1 MSLTKVSYSMISG
14 AYENVL
20 DYGADP
26 SGVTDSAAAFQAAI
40 DYAVANVK
48 GVFIPSSDVST
59 VYRIETPLVI
69 DGPIDFIGESMN
81 GVTITGVG
89 IGAGNY
95 LLSITDPTKITGMKV
110 GNFTLM
116 GDGACNCLYINNV
129 TASTFE
135 NINVRTAVN
144 GVDFASTAGNTYQ
157 MTWSNL
163 NTLTAISG
171 SAVRVLSGGSV
182 VHTTFQNCFFGGNTG
197 FYTSSGSGLNSTTM
211 LSCNFEGN
219 ANYGMYIGGG
229 VQGLSMVGCRT
240 EGILNLIA
248 DFMFDP
254 QAGAACNGI
263 SITGGYFSRGNA
275 ASAIRFNGS
284 SNGFLV
290 SGNFTRQSYT
300 QLVFCNGTGDSG
312 TICGNYQESTNNTYP
327 SVGNPI
333 NTNRPSVAVFNN
345 QFINTTSSTQTL
357 IGNFNPNPISGVSGV
372 FRSFNGDVSVAT
384 NTFATLFDV
393 ADSGGLYIVQI
404 WVSGSASTFNA
415 WAVVADSG
423 ATASSPVILTQNDGG
438 SGSLFQISGT
448 NVQAKQLTGGS
459 ATINWSYIRIF

>member
-14 AYENVL
+14 AYVNVL
-20 DYGADP
+20 DFGADP
-26 SGVTDSAAAFQAAI
+26 SGVNNSAAAFQAAI
-40 DYAVANVK
+40 DYAKNNVK
-48 GVFIPSSDVST
+48 GVFIPSSNASA
-59 VYRIETPLVI
+59 VYKIQSPLVI
-69 DGPIDFIGESMN
+69 NKAIDFIGESMN
-81 GVTITGVG
+81 GVTLNGVG

-95 LLSITDPTKITGMKV
+95 LLSITDPSKITGMKV

-116 GDGACNCLYINNV
+116 GDSACNCLYINNV

-144 GVDFASTAGNTYQ
+144 GVDFAGTAGNNYQ

-171 SAVRVLSGGSV
+171 SAVRILSGGSV
-182 VHTTFQNCFFGGNTG
+182 VHTTFQNCFFGGNIG
-197 FYTSSGSGLNSTTM
+197 FYANSGSAIASTTM
-211 LSCNFEGN
+211 LSCNFESNTNHGFLVE
-219 ANYGMYIGGG
+219 GS

-240 EGILNLIA
+240 EGINSVIA

-254 QAGAACNGI
+254 QAGATCNGI
-263 SITGGYFSRGNA
+263 SITGGYFSRGSA
-275 ASAIRFNGS
+275 ASAIRFNTL

-290 SGNFTRQSYT
+290 SGNFTRQGYT

-312 TICGNYQESTNNTYP
+312 TISGNYQEFNANNYP
-327 SVGNPI
+327 SIGNPI
-333 NTNRPSVAVFNN
+333 NTNRLSVAVFNN
-345 QFINTTSSTQTL
+345 QFFDTTTSTQTL

-372 FRSFNGDVSVAT
+372 FRSFNGTVSVAN

-393 ADSGGLYIVQI
+393 ADSGGIYILQI

-415 WAVVADSG
+415 WAVVSDSG

-448 NVQAKQLTGGS
+448 NVQAKQLTGGV
-459 ATINWSYIRIF
+459 ATINWAYIRIF

>member
-14 AYENVL
+14 AYINVL

-26 SGVTDSAAAFQAAI
+26 SGVTDSAPAFQAAI
-40 DYAVANVK
+40 DYAVANSK
-48 GVFIPSSDVST
+48 GVFIPSANVSV

-81 GVTITGVG
+81 GVTLRGVG
-89 IGAGNY
+89 IGASNY
-95 LLSITDPTKITGMKV
+95 LLSITDPSKITGMKV

-116 GDGACNCLYINNV
+116 GDDACNCLYINNV

-135 NINVRTAVN
+135 NISVRTAVN
-144 GVDFASTAGNTYQ
+144 GVVFEGTAGNNYQ

-171 SAVRVLSGGSV
+171 NAVRILSGGSV

-219 ANYGMYIGGG
+219 SNHGMYIGGG

-240 EGILNLIA
+240 EGILSLIA

-263 SITGGYFSRGNA
+263 SITGGFFSRGNA
-275 ASAIRFNGS
+275 ASAIRFNTS

-300 QLVFCNGTGDSG
+300 QLVYTNGTGDSG
-312 TICGNYQESTNNTYP
+312 TICGNYQESANNTYP

-345 QFINTTSSTQTL
+345 QFVNTTSSTQTV

-404 WVSGSASTFNA
+404 WVSSNASTYNA
-415 WAVVADSG
+415 WAVVANSG
-423 ATASSPVILTQNDGG
+423 ASASSPIILTQNNGG

-448 NVQAKQLTGGS
+448 NVQAKQLTGGV

>member
-26 SGVTDSAAAFQAAI
+26 SGVTDSAPAFQAAI
-40 DYAVANVK
+40 DYAVANSK
-48 GVFIPSSDVST
+48 GVFIPSANVSV

-81 GVTITGVG
+81 GVTLTGVG

-135 NINVRTAVN
+135 NINIRTAVN
-144 GVDFASTAGNTYQ
+144 GVVFEGTAGNNYQ

-171 SAVRVLSGGSV
+171 SAVKTLSGGSI
-182 VHTTFQNCFFGGNTG
+182 VHTTFQNCFFGGNIG
-197 FYTSSGSGLNSTTM
+197 FYVVSGSGLNSNTM

-219 ANYGMYIGGG
+219 TNYGLLVEGSI
-229 VQGLSMVGCRT
+229 QGLSMVGCRT
-240 EGILNLIA
+240 ESILSLIA

-254 QAGAACNGI
+254 QAGKTCNGI

-275 ASAIRFNGS
+275 ASAIRFNTS

-290 SGNFTRQSYT
+290 SGNYTRQSYT
-300 QLVFCNGTGDSG
+300 QLVYTNGTGDSG

-345 QFINTTSSTQTL
+345 QFVNTTTSTQTL

-372 FRSFNGDVSVAT
+372 FRSFNGDVSAAN

-393 ADSGGLYIVQI
+393 ADSGGLYIVQM
-404 WVSGSASTFNA
+404 WVTGNGSTYNA

-423 ATASSPVILTQNDGG
+423 NAASTPVILTQDGG
-438 SGSLFQISGT
+438 GAGSVFQISST
-448 NVQAKQLTGGS
+448 NVQAKQITGGV

>member
-14 AYENVL
+14 AYVNVL
-20 DYGADP
+20 DFGADP

-40 DYAVANVK
+40 NYAVANVK
-48 GVFIPSSDVST
+48 GVFIPSSNASA
-59 VYRIETPLVI
+59 VYKIQTPLVI
-69 DGPIDFIGESMN
+69 NSPIDFIGESMN
-81 GVTITGVG
+81 GVTLNGVG

-95 LLSITDPTKITGMKV
+95 LLSITNSTKITGMKV

-116 GDGACNCLYINNV
+116 GDSVCDCLYINNV

-144 GVDFASTAGNTYQ
+144 GVVFEGTAGNNYQ
-157 MTWSNL
+157 MIWSNL

-171 SAVRVLSGGSV
+171 NAVRVLSGGSV

-229 VQGLSMVGCRT
+229 IQGLSMVGCRT
-240 EGILNLIA
+240 EGILSLIA

-275 ASAIRFNGS
+275 ASAIRFNTS
-284 SNGFLV
+284 SNGFFV
-290 SGNFTRQSYT
+290 AGNFTREGYT
-300 QLVFCNGTGDSG
+300 QLVYTNGTGDSG
-312 TICGNYQESTNNTYP
+312 TICGNYQESLNTYP
-327 SVGNPI
+327 NVGNPI
-333 NTNRPSVAVFNN
+333 NTNRLSVAVFNN
-345 QFINTTSSTQTL
+345 QYVSTPTNTQTL

-384 NTFATLFDV
+384 NTFATLFN
-393 ADSGGLYIVQI
+393 ATESGGLYIVQI
-404 WVSGSASTFNA
+404 WVSGNGSNYNA
-415 WAVVADSG
+415 WAVVANSG
-423 ATASSPVILTQNDGG
+423 ASASSPIILTQNDGG

-448 NVQAKQLTGGS
+448 NVQAKQLTGGV

>member
-14 AYENVL
+14 TYVNVL

-26 SGVTDSAAAFQAAI
+26 SGTTDSAAAFQAAI

-48 GVFIPSSDVST
+48 GVFIPSSDAST

-69 DGPIDFIGESMN
+69 DGAIDFIGESMN

-116 GDGACNCLYINNV
+116 GDGACDCLYINNV

-135 NINVRTAVN
+135 NISVRTAVN
-144 GVDFASTAGNTYQ
+144 GVVFAGTAGNNYQ

-171 SAVRVLSGGSV
+171 NAVRVLSGGSV

-219 ANYGMYIGGG
+219 ANHGMYIGGG
-229 VQGLSMVGCRT
+229 IQGLSMVGCRT
-240 EGILNLIA
+240 EGILSLTA

-254 QAGAACNGI
+254 QAGATCNGI
-263 SITGGYFSRGNA
+263 SITGSYFSRGNA
-275 ASAIRFNGS
+275 ASAIRFNTS
-284 SNGFLV
+284 SNGFFV
-290 SGNFTRQSYT
+290 AGNFTREGYT
-300 QLVFCNGTGDSG
+300 QLVYTNGTGDSG
-312 TICGNYQESTNNTYP
+312 TICGNYQEAINTYP
-327 SVGNPI
+327 IVGNPI
-333 NTNRPSVAVFNN
+333 NANRPSVAVFNN
-345 QFINTTSSTQTL
+345 QYVSTTTSTQTL

-372 FRSFNGDVSVAT
+372 FRSFSGDVSAAN
-384 NTFATLFDV
+384 NTFVTLFD
-393 ADSGGLYIVQI
+393 ATDSGGLYIVQL
-404 WVSGSASTFNA
+404 WVSGNGSAYNA
-415 WAVVADSG
+415 WAVVANS
-423 ATASSPVILTQNDGG
+423 AASASSPVILTQNGGG
-438 SGSLFQISGT
+438 SGSLFQISSN
-448 NVQAKQLTGGS
+448 NVQAKQITGGA

>member
-40 DYAVANVK
+40 DYAVANSK

-116 GDGACNCLYINNV
+116 GDGACDCLYINNV

-135 NINVRTAVN
+135 NISVRTAVN
-144 GVDFASTAGNTYQ
+144 GVVFEGTSGNNYQ

-171 SAVRVLSGGSV
+171 SAVKTLSGGAI
-182 VHTTFQNCFFGGNTG
+182 VHTTFQNCFFGGNIG
-197 FYTSSGSGLNSTTM
+197 FNVVSGSGIASITM
-211 LSCNFEGN
+211 LSCNFEGS
-219 ANYGMYIGGG
+219 ANYGLYVGGSI
-229 VQGLSMVGCRT
+229 QGLSMVGCRT
-240 EGILNLIA
+240 ETILGLTA

-254 QAGAACNGI
+254 QAGATCNGI

-275 ASAIRFNGS
+275 ESAIRFNSS
-284 SNGFLV
+284 SNGFFV
-290 SGNFTRQSYT
+290 SGNYTRQSYT
-300 QLVFCNGTGDSG
+300 YLVFTNGTGDSG

-327 SVGNPI
+327 SIGNPI

-345 QFINTTSSTQTL
+345 QFVNTTTSTQTL

-384 NTFATLFDV
+384 NTFVTLFDV
-393 ADSGGLYIVQI
+393 ADGGGLYIVQM
-404 WVSGSASTFNA
+404 WLSGNGSTYNA

-423 ATASSPVILTQNDGG
+423 AGGTTPVILTQDGGG
-438 SGSLFQISGT
+438 SGSLFQISGS
-448 NVQAKQLTGGS
+448 NVQAKQLTGGL
-459 ATINWSYIRIF
+459 ATINWSYIRLF